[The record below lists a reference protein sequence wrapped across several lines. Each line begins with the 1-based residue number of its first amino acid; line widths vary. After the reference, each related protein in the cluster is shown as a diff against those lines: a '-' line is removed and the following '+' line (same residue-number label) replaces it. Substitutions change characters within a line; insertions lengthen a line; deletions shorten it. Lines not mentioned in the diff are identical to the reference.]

1 MANFNFG
8 FPPRSHHGASH
19 FSPSETIQDDAL
31 TLREILTRFGNGQPL
46 PSVIKE
52 AFYADNATL
61 EDTPLD
67 ISGLDMAEIDLLK
80 GSVQNRISDLET
92 SLKELSKKDESV
104 NKPTKLTSKENE
116 QEIDLEKHS

>member
-1 MANFNFG
+1 MANFIFG
-8 FPPRSHHGASH
+8 FPSRSHHGASN

-52 AFYADNATL
+52 AFYDDDATL

-67 ISGLDMAEIDLLK
+67 LSGLDMAEIDILK
-80 GSVQNRISDLET
+80 GSVQNRISDLE
-92 SLKELSKKDESV
+92 SSIQELSKKENSV
-104 NKPTKLTSKENE
+104 NEPIKLKDYEKEKS
-116 QEIDLEKHS
+116 LEEHS

>member
-1 MANFNFG
+1 MANFIFG

-52 AFYADNATL
+52 AFYADDASL

-67 ISGLDMAEIDLLK
+67 LSGLDMAEIDLLK
-80 GSVQNRISDLET
+80 GSVQNRISDLES
-92 SLKELSKKDESV
+92 SLKELSKKEEPV
-104 NKPTKLTSKENE
+104 NEPTKLKENE
-116 QEIDLEKHS
+116 KEKSVEEHS

>member
-1 MANFNFG
+1 MANFIFG

-31 TLREILTRFGNGQPL
+31 TLREILTRYGNGQPL

-52 AFYADNATL
+52 PFYDENASL

-67 ISGLDMAEIDLLK
+67 LSGLDMAEIDLLK
-80 GSVQNRISDLET
+80 GSLQNRISELET
-92 SLKELSKKDESV
+92 SLNELSKQEEPI
-104 NKPTKLTSKENE
+104 NQPIKLTANEKEKP
-116 QEIDLEKHS
+116 LEEHS

>member
-1 MANFNFG
+1 MANFFFG

-52 AFYADNATL
+52 AFYDDGATL

-67 ISGLDMAEIDLLK
+67 LSSLDMAEIDLLK
-80 GSVQNRISDLET
+80 GSVQGHISELES
-92 SLKELSKKDESV
+92 SLKELSKKKESI
-104 NKPTKLTSKENE
+104 NESTKLKEH
-116 QEIDLEKHS
+116 EKEKSVEEHS

>member
-1 MANFNFG
+1 MANFIFG
-8 FPPRSHHGASH
+8 FPPRSHHGASR

-52 AFYADNATL
+52 AFYADDASL

-67 ISGLDMAEIDLLK
+67 LSGLDMAEIDLLK
-80 GSVQNRISDLET
+80 GSVQNRISDLES
-92 SLKELSKKDESV
+92 SLKELSKKEEPV
-104 NKPTKLTSKENE
+104 NEPTKLKENE
-116 QEIDLEKHS
+116 KEKPLEEHS